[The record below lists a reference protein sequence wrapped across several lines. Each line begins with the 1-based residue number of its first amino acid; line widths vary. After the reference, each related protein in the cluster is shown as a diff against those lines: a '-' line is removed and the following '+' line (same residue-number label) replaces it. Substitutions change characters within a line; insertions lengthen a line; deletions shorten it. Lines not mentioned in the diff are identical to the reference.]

1 MTKGQ
6 TLRFHAKP
14 VEGDE
19 QDMHI
24 EFADLHKHL
33 KVGDKVVL
41 NYNAVGCTVTEV
53 TPEVV
58 TTIVDNDSVMM
69 PHKIVHLV
77 DGKTGMPV
85 PLSIDWITEK
95 DKKDIEFAITHG
107 FDFICTTA
115 NDANDITQLKKALHA
130 KNSSINVFVK
140 VDRRYT
146 LSYTLVI
153 VILTLSRSESVHQFD
168 EMLKLVDGVIIAR
181 SSIAMVLPLE
191 DVSVTITS
199 CLARG

>member
-1 MTKGQ
+1 MSKGQ

-14 VEGDE
+14 IEGDE
-19 QDMHI
+19 KDMHI

-69 PHKIVHLV
+69 PRKIVHLV
-77 DGKTGMPV
+77 EGKTGMPV
-85 PLSIDWITEK
+85 PLNIDWITEK

-115 NDANDITQLKKALHA
+115 QCADDITQLKKALHA
-130 KNSSINVFVK
+130 KNASINVFVK
-140 VDRRYT
+140 VDRRYGLHT
-146 LSYTLVI
+146 PVEII
-153 VILTLSRSESVHQFD
+153 VVNDLFVQ
-168 EMLKLVDGVIIAR
+168 
-181 SSIAMVLPLE
+181 
-191 DVSVTITS
+191 
-199 CLARG
+199 